1 MATEGFKSIRQLGLI
16 MQATISH
23 FIVQPSEK
31 LHHSRTIANM
41 TGTHACNFRVIF
53 CRFRQEAWIRFVEQ
67 FSARI
72 L

>member
-1 MATEGFKSIRQLGLI
+1 

-31 LHHSRTIANM
+31 LHHSCTIANM